1 MLSRLKRPAYYRLF
15 TSYSMNNLRFTTLSL
30 WCLVALIASS
40 PAQGQER
47 SRLQP
52 GGQRISQL
60 DNAKIA
66 FITSRL
72 TLTQDQAQRFWPAY
86 NEFIGKRRD
95 LNRAARLLRR
105 DADNPGLSDAQLRDN
120 FNQDFALRQQQL
132 NLEKDYFDKAQKVL
146 TLRQV
151 AQLYQA
157 ERDFT
162 KEVLKRVAGQ
172 KDGPLPL
179 APTNQ

>member
-1 MLSRLKRPAYYRLF
+1 
-15 TSYSMNNLRFTTLSL
+15 MNTLRSFFLG
-30 WCLVALIASS
+30 CLLLGLLAASQ
-40 PAQGQER
+40 PAQAQGR
-47 SRLQP
+47 GRLGQP
-52 GGQRISQL
+52 GARISQL

-72 TLTQDQAQRFWPAY
+72 TLTQDQAQRFWPTY
-86 NEFIGKRRD
+86 NEFVAKRRE
-95 LNRAARLLRR
+95 LNRSARLLRR
-105 DADNPGLSDAQLRDN
+105 DANNPGLSDAQLRDN

-132 NLEKDYFDKAQKVL
+132 NLEKDYFEKAQKVL
-146 TLRQV
+146 TLRQL

-172 KDGPLPL
+172 AAP
-179 APTNQ
+179 APTGDQ

>member
-1 MLSRLKRPAYYRLF
+1 MNRLRLF
-15 TSYSMNNLRFTTLSL
+15 IFTGLCIGTLAASQP
-30 WCLVALIASS
+30 AL
-40 PAQGQER
+40 AQGR
-47 SRLQP
+47 GRLGQA
-52 GGQRISQL
+52 GGGRRISQL

-86 NEFIGKRRD
+86 NEFIAKRRE
-95 LNRAARLLRR
+95 LGRTARLLRR
-105 DADNPGLSDAQLRDN
+105 DADNASLSDAQLRDN
-120 FNQDFALRQQQL
+120 FTQDFAIRQQQL

-146 TLRQV
+146 TLRQL

-162 KEVLKRVAGQ
+162 KEVLQRVAGR
-172 KDGPLPL
+172 G
-179 APTNQ
+179 APAPASGD

>member
-1 MLSRLKRPAYYRLF
+1 MS
-15 TSYSMNNLRFTTLSL
+15 TLRFFALSSL
-30 WCLVALIASS
+30 LLAMLASGQ
-40 PAQGQER
+40 PAQAQGR
-47 SRLQP
+47 GRLGQP
-52 GGQRISQL
+52 GARISQL

-72 TLTQDQAQRFWPAY
+72 TLTQDQAQRFWPTY
-86 NEFIGKRRD
+86 NEFVAKRRE
-95 LNRAARLLRR
+95 LNRSARLLRR

-120 FNQDFALRQQQL
+120 FTQDFAIRQQQL

-146 TLRQV
+146 TLRQL

-172 KDGPLPL
+172 GPA
-179 APTNQ
+179 APAGDQ

>member
-1 MLSRLKRPAYYRLF
+1 MAGLTLLALATSQPAR
-15 TSYSMNNLRFTTLSL
+15 
-30 WCLVALIASS
+30 
-40 PAQGQER
+40 AQGRGRFQ
-47 SRLQP
+47 Q
-52 GGQRISQL
+52 GGARISQL

-72 TLTQDQAQRFWPAY
+72 TLTQDQAQRFWPMY
-86 NEFIGKRRD
+86 NEFVARRRE
-95 LNRAARLLRR
+95 LGRSARLLRR
-105 DADNPGLSDAQLRDN
+105 DADNPALSDAQLRDN
-120 FNQDFALRQQQL
+120 FNQDFAIKQQQL

-172 KDGPLPL
+172 AEPPIG
-179 APTNQ
+179 TGQ

>member
-1 MLSRLKRPAYYRLF
+1 
-15 TSYSMNNLRFTTLSL
+15 MNTLRF
-30 WCLVALIASS
+30 LVLGALLLGRLAASQ
-40 PAQGQER
+40 PAQAQGR
-47 SRLQP
+47 GRLGQP
-52 GGQRISQL
+52 GARLGQL

-72 TLTQDQAQRFWPAY
+72 TLTQDQAQRFWPTY
-86 NEFIGKRRD
+86 NEFVAKRRE
-95 LNRAARLLRR
+95 LNRTARLLRR
-105 DADNPGLSDAQLRDN
+105 DADNAGLSDAQLRDN
-120 FNQDFALRQQQL
+120 FTQDFAIRQQQL
-132 NLEKDYFDKAQKVL
+132 NLEKDYFEKAQKVL

-172 KDGPLPL
+172 GAPAPLGE
-179 APTNQ
+179 Q

>member
-1 MLSRLKRPAYYRLF
+1 
-15 TSYSMNNLRFTTLSL
+15 MNTLRFFLIGTLL
-30 WCLVALIASS
+30 LGALGASQ
-40 PAQGQER
+40 PAQAQGR
-47 SRLQP
+47 GRLGQP
-52 GGQRISQL
+52 GARLGQL

-86 NEFIGKRRD
+86 NEFVAKRRE
-95 LNRAARLLRR
+95 LNRTARLLRR
-105 DADNPGLSDAQLRDN
+105 DAANAGLSDAQLRDN
-120 FNQDFALRQQQL
+120 FAQDFAIRQQQL
-132 NLEKDYFDKAQKVL
+132 NLEKDYFEKAQKVL

-162 KEVLKRVAGQ
+162 KEVLTRVASQGAPA
-172 KDGPLPL
+172 PLGE
-179 APTNQ
+179 Q